1 MLFKNLGPKHTEKS
15 FEKIIIYVHVLLS
28 NIMIML
34 WWNMQALWA
43 WDGHNVVK
51 SY

>member
-1 MLFKNLGPKHTEKS
+1 MLFKNLGPKHCLTEKNHYLCTCT
-15 FEKIIIYVHVLLS
+15 FIKYYDNAYGE
-28 NIMIML
+28 
-34 WWNMQALWA
+34 MQALWA